1 MAGIQLT
8 GLASGM
14 DWKTTVEQL
23 MKLERIPQDALKSR
37 KAAQANKQAALD
49 KVKSSVSSLSA
60 AASALNVGTTSSAPR
75 TAKMLSSTVSATGAA
90 LLKEGSVT
98 TDDGA
103 VAGTYQVEVTQ
114 SATPALLKGQD
125 YKLLAQ
131 DLRDPSNTF
140 TLGDYGVKE
149 GQTLTVN
156 GFPLEITSAHLGKT
170 VEEFFEVDVR
180 ATSGDIDLQIEFTAT
195 GLTLKGNYSYTP
207 SLGSPSD
214 SGNVLGL
221 LGISF
226 EGLNT
231 LASPVELKYSQKIP
245 SAVLAAKPLSSLG
258 VAVDATSEINGV
270 SIAMSPSESLGSLVS
285 KINSSAAGVT
295 AYIDPIKRS
304 LVLASNDSGGAPIS
318 VRDVPSPTPPLG
330 LAHIL
335 GASTAVNSQPF
346 KYALKRNGQWIE
358 NPLDPLDPANPPNP
372 SDQATYS
379 DQVTYVSRL
388 SEFSSNASTLDLSV
402 HGFGA
407 TSLSVPG
414 VGSYKFQVDTVALS
428 RDKIDSF
435 IKAYN
440 DLRTQVNDLTK
451 TTVGSDGKVT
461 NGVLAGNRDVQTLLS
476 TIRTRIFSPVKDPG
490 SVFANIDDA
499 PVSGSYYGV
508 GLDSIGIG
516 FDRDGVLKVTS
527 ESKLTMALSQSPG
540 KVNALFSSGSS
551 SIEGTGTSGN
561 TSVTVSS
568 TSDLVNGQAVS
579 GDGIPSGTTI
589 TLVPG
594 SSTIT
599 LSKPLTKSISRSKI
613 YLPVANQ
620 GVAVRLAGWLS
631 SALST
636 STSEPGLFK
645 TASSTI
651 TSETKSI
658 QTQIDAM
665 ERRIVARQKNMEASF
680 IAMEKAQSRSQNMLS
695 QLSNAFTK

>member
-1 MAGIQLT
+1 
-8 GLASGM
+8 M

-23 MKLERIPQDALKSR
+23 MKLERIPQDALKAR

-49 KVKSSVSSLSA
+49 RVKASVTSLST

-75 TAKMLSSTVSATGAA
+75 TAKMLSSTVTASGAA

-103 VAGTYQVEVTQ
+103 VAGIYEAEVTQ

-131 DLRDPSNTF
+131 DLSDPTNTF
-140 TLGDYGVKE
+140 TLGDYGVKV

-180 ATSGDIDLQIEFTAT
+180 ATSGDIDLQVEFTAT
-195 GLTLKGNYSYTP
+195 GFTFKGNYNHTP
-207 SLGSPSD
+207 SLGSSSD

-245 SAVLAAKPLSSLG
+245 SAVLAAKTLSSLG
-258 VAVDATSEINGV
+258 VTAGAASEINGV
-270 SIAMSPSESLGSLVS
+270 SISMSPSESLGSLIS

-304 LVLASNDSGGAPIS
+304 LVLSSNDFGGAPIS
-318 VRDVPSPTPPLG
+318 VRDVPSPG

-358 NPLDPLDPANPPNP
+358 NPLDPLDPLDL
-372 SDQATYS
+372 S
-379 DQVTYVSRL
+379 SR
-388 SEFSSNASTLDLSV
+388 SEFTSNSSTLDLAV
-402 HGFGA
+402 HGLGS

-414 VGSYKFQVDTVALS
+414 MGTYKFQVDAVALS
-428 RDKIDSF
+428 REKIDSF

-461 NGVLAGNRDVQTLLS
+461 TGVLAGNRDVQTLLS

-499 PVSGSYYGV
+499 PVTGSYYGV
-508 GLDSIGIG
+508 GLDSIGVG
-516 FDRDGVLKVTS
+516 FDRDGVLKVLS
-527 ESKLTMALSQSPG
+527 ESKLTTALSQSPG
-540 KVNALFSSGSS
+540 KVNALFSSGAS
-551 SIEGTGTSGN
+551 SIEGTGAANSAV
-561 TSVTVSS
+561 VTVSS
-568 TSDLVNGQAVS
+568 TSNLVNGQIVS

-589 TLVPG
+589 VALGNG
-594 SSTIT
+594 SIT
-599 LSKPLTKSISRSKI
+599 LSSLLTKSISRSKI

-631 SALST
+631 LSLSSSA
-636 STSEPGLFK
+636 SEPGLFK

-658 QTQIDAM
+658 QTQIDTM
-665 ERRIVARQKNMEASF
+665 ERRIVARQKSMEASF

-695 QLSNAFTK
+695 QLSNAFNK

>member
-49 KVKSSVSSLSA
+49 KVKSSVTSLSA

-75 TAKMLSSTVSATGAA
+75 TAKMLSSTVTVGGAA

-103 VAGTYQVEVTQ
+103 VAGTYEVVVTH
-114 SATPALLKGQD
+114 SASPAMLQGQN
-125 YKLLAQ
+125 YKLLAE

-180 ATSGDIDLQIEFTAT
+180 ATSGDIDLQIEFTET
-195 GLTLKGNYSYTP
+195 GFTFKGDYSYTP

-231 LASPVELKYSQKIP
+231 LASPVELKYSQTVP
-245 SAVLAAKPLSSLG
+245 SAVLASKTLSSLG
-258 VAVDATSEINGV
+258 VTGSWNGKINGV
-270 SIAMSPSESLGSLVS
+270 DISASPSETLGSLIS
-285 KINSSAAGVT
+285 TINSSGAGVT
-295 AYIDPIKRS
+295 AYIDPKTRS
-304 LVLASNDSGGAPIS
+304 VVLSSNDLGGAPIS
-318 VRDVPSPTPPLG
+318 VGGPGFD
-330 LAHIL
+330 HIL
-335 GASTAVNSQPF
+335 GPVVDPVVPGERQAVPSQPF
-346 KYALKRNGQWIE
+346 KYTLKRNGQSIV
-358 NPLDPLDPANPPNP
+358 NPLD
-372 SDQATYS
+372 ATGF
-379 DQVTYVSRL
+379 T
-388 SEFSSNASTLDLSV
+388 SNSSTLDLSV
-402 HGFGA
+402 HGLGS

-414 VGSYKFQVDTVALS
+414 MGTYKFQVDAVALS

-461 NGVLAGNRDVQTLLS
+461 AAVLAGNRDVQTLHS

-527 ESKLTMALSQSPG
+527 ESKLTTALSQSPS

-551 SIEGTGTSGN
+551 SIEGTGTAG
-561 TSVTVSS
+561 TAQVTVSS
-568 TSDLVNGQAVS
+568 TSYLVKGQAIS

-589 TLVPG
+589 VALG
-594 SSTIT
+594 SGTIT
-599 LSKPLTKSISRSKI
+599 LSSLLTKSISRSKI

-631 SALST
+631 SALSS

-665 ERRIVARQKNMEASF
+665 ERRIVARQKSMEASF

-695 QLSNAFTK
+695 QISNAFTK

>member
-49 KVKSSVSSLSA
+49 KVKSSVTSLSA
-60 AASALNVGTTSSAPR
+60 AASALNVGTTSSDSR
-75 TAKMLSSTVSATGAA
+75 TAKMLSSTVTATGAA
-90 LLKEGSVT
+90 LLNEGSVS
-98 TDDGA
+98 TDDSA
-103 VAGTYQVEVTQ
+103 VAGIYEVEVTQ
-114 SATPALLKGQD
+114 AASPALLQGEN
-125 YKLLAQ
+125 YRLLAQ
-131 DLRDPSNTF
+131 DLSDPGNLNTL
-140 TLGDYGVKE
+140 TLSDYGLKA
-149 GQTLTVN
+149 GQTITANGNALTIDSTHLALTVKDFLQN
-156 GFPLEITSAHLGKT
+156 YVSSLFADASLQLEL
-170 VEEFFEVDVR
+170 
-180 ATSGDIDLQIEFTAT
+180 TAT
-195 GLTLKGNYSYTP
+195 GFTLKNYAYTP
-207 SLGSPSD
+207 SLGSGSD
-214 SGNVLGL
+214 SGDILGL

-226 EGLNT
+226 SEKSGG
-231 LASPVELKYSQKIP
+231 ELRYSQTVP
-245 SAVLAAKPLSSLG
+245 SAVLATRTLGALG
-258 VAVDATSEINGV
+258 VSATTNKINGV
-270 SIAMSPSESLGSLVS
+270 SITLSPSATLGSLIS
-285 KINSSAAGVT
+285 TINSSGAGVT
-295 AYIDPIKRS
+295 AYIDPKKRS
-304 LVLASNDSGGAPIS
+304 LVLTSNDSGGAPIS
-318 VRDVPSPTPPLG
+318 IEDSLSDG
-330 LAHIL
+330 LTQIL
-335 GASTAVNSQPF
+335 GTSTAVDSQPF

-358 NPLDPLDPANPPNP
+358 NPLDPPNYGVYNPT
-372 SDQATYS
+372 DRTTYS
-379 DQVTYVSRL
+379 SGL
-388 SEFSSNASTLDLSV
+388 SEFTSNSSTLDLSV
-402 HGFGA
+402 HGLGS
-407 TSLSVPG
+407 TSLFVPG
-414 VGSYKFQVDTVALS
+414 VGAYKFQVDAIALS

-461 NGVLAGNRDVQTLLS
+461 TGVLAGSRDVQTLLS

-490 SVFANIDDA
+490 GVFANIDDA

-527 ESKLTMALSQSPG
+527 ESKLTTALSQSPG

-551 SIEGTGTSGN
+551 SIEGTGTAG
-561 TSVTVSS
+561 TAQVTVSS
-568 TSDLVNGQAVS
+568 TSYLVNGQAVS

-589 TLVPG
+589 VALG
-594 SSTIT
+594 SGTIT
-599 LSKPLTKSISRSKI
+599 LSNLLAKSISRSKI

-631 SALST
+631 SALSS

>member
-23 MKLERIPQDALKSR
+23 MKLERIPQDALKAR

-49 KVKSSVSSLSA
+49 KVKASVTSLSA

-75 TAKMLSSTVSATGAA
+75 TAKMLSSTVTATGAA
-90 LLKEGSVT
+90 LTNEGSVT

-103 VAGTYQVEVTQ
+103 VAGIYEVEVTQ
-114 SATPALLKGQD
+114 AASPALLQGQN
-125 YKLLAQ
+125 YKLLAE
-131 DLRDPSNTF
+131 DLSDPSDLNT
-140 TLGDYGVKE
+140 LKLSDYGLKA
-149 GQTLTVN
+149 GQTLTAN
-156 GFPLEITSAHLGKT
+156 GNVLTISSTHLALTVKEFLRDYVGSLFADANLLLEQTP
-170 VEEFFEVDVR
+170 
-180 ATSGDIDLQIEFTAT
+180 T
-195 GLTLKGNYSYTP
+195 GFTLKNYTHTP
-207 SLGSPSD
+207 SLGSASD
-214 SGNVLGL
+214 SGNILGL
-221 LGISF
+221 LGITFSQ
-226 EGLNT
+226 ESGG
-231 LASPVELKYSQKIP
+231 ELRYSQTVP
-245 SAVLAAKPLSSLG
+245 SAVLATKTLSSLG
-258 VAVDATSEINGV
+258 VSTATTNKINGV
-270 SIAMSPSESLGSLVS
+270 EIDLSPTATLGSLIS
-285 KINSSAAGVT
+285 TINSSGAGVT
-295 AYIDPIKRS
+295 AYIDPKKRS
-304 LVLASNDSGGAPIS
+304 LVLTSNDSGGAPIS
-318 VRDVPSPTPPLG
+318 IEDG
-330 LAHIL
+330 LSDGLTQIL
-335 GASTAVNSQPF
+335 GTSTAVASQPF

-372 SDQATYS
+372 SDQATY
-379 DQVTYVSRL
+379 VSRL
-388 SEFSSNASTLDLSV
+388 SEFTSTSSTLDLSV
-402 HGFGA
+402 HGFGS

-414 VGSYKFQVDTVALS
+414 VGSYKFQVDAVALS

-435 IKAYN
+435 IEAYN

-461 NGVLAGNRDVQTLLS
+461 TGVLAGNRDVQTLLS

-490 SVFANIDDA
+490 SVFASIDDA

-527 ESKLTMALSQSPG
+527 ESRLTTALSQSPG
-540 KVNALFSSGSS
+540 KVNALFSSGAS
-551 SIEGTGTSGN
+551 SIEGTGAAGSAQ
-561 TSVTVSS
+561 VTVSS
-568 TSDLVNGQAVS
+568 TSYLSDGQAVS
-579 GDGIPSGTTI
+579 GDGVPPGTTL
-589 TLVPG
+589 TLGPG
-594 SSTIT
+594 SGTIT
-599 LSKPLTKSISRSKI
+599 LSSPLTKSISRSKI

-631 SALST
+631 IALSS

-665 ERRIVARQKNMEASF
+665 ERRIVARQKSMEASF

>member
-1 MAGIQLT
+1 
-8 GLASGM
+8 M

-37 KAAQANKQAALD
+37 KAAQSNKQAALD
-49 KVKSSVSSLSA
+49 KVKSSVTSLST
-60 AASALNVGTTSSAPR
+60 AASALNVGTSSSAPR
-75 TAKMLSSTVSATGAA
+75 TAKMLSSTVTATGAA

-103 VAGTYQVEVTQ
+103 VAGTYEVEVTQ

-131 DLRDPSNTF
+131 DLSDPSNTF

-156 GFPLEITSAHLGKT
+156 GFTLEITSAHLGKT

-180 ATSGDIDLQIEFTAT
+180 ATSGDTDLQVEFTAT
-195 GLTLKGNYSYTP
+195 GFTFKGNYSYTP

-231 LASPVELKYSQKIP
+231 LASPVELKYSQTVP
-245 SAVLAAKPLSSLG
+245 SAVLASKTLSSLG
-258 VAVDATSEINGV
+258 VTTGAPLGKINGV
-270 SIAMSPSESLGSLVS
+270 EISASPSETLGSLIS
-285 KINSSAAGVT
+285 TINSSGAGVT
-295 AYIDPIKRS
+295 AYIDPKTRS
-304 LVLASNDSGGAPIS
+304 VVLSSNDLGGAPIS
-318 VRDVPSPTPPLG
+318 VGGPGFD
-330 LAHIL
+330 HIL
-335 GASTAVNSQPF
+335 GPVVDPVVPGERQAVPSQPF
-346 KYALKRNGQWIE
+346 KYTLKRNGQSIV
-358 NPLDPLDPANPPNP
+358 NPLD
-372 SDQATYS
+372 ATGF
-379 DQVTYVSRL
+379 T
-388 SEFSSNASTLDLSV
+388 SNSSTLDLSV
-402 HGFGA
+402 HGLGS

-414 VGSYKFQVDTVALS
+414 MGTYKFQVDAVALS

-461 NGVLAGNRDVQTLLS
+461 TGVLAGSRDVQTLLS

-527 ESKLTMALSQSPG
+527 ESKLTTALSQSPS

-551 SIEGTGTSGN
+551 SIEGTGTAG
-561 TSVTVSS
+561 TAQVTVSS
-568 TSDLVNGQAVS
+568 TSYLVNGQAVS

-589 TLVPG
+589 VALG
-594 SSTIT
+594 SGTIT
-599 LSKPLTKSISRSKI
+599 LSSLLTKSISRSKI

-631 SALST
+631 SALSS

-665 ERRIVARQKNMEASF
+665 ERRIVARQKSMEASF

-695 QLSNAFTK
+695 QISNAFTK

>member
-49 KVKSSVSSLSA
+49 KVKSSVTSLSA
-60 AASALNVGTTSSAPR
+60 AASALNVGTTSSDSR
-75 TAKMLSSTVSATGAA
+75 TAKMLSSTVTATGAA
-90 LLKEGSVT
+90 LLNEGSVS

-103 VAGTYQVEVTQ
+103 VAGIYEVEVTQ
-114 SATPALLKGQD
+114 AASPALLQGEN
-125 YKLLAQ
+125 YRLLAQ
-131 DLRDPSNTF
+131 DLSDPGNLNTL
-140 TLGDYGVKE
+140 TLSDYGLKA
-149 GQTLTVN
+149 GQTITANGNALTIDSTHLALTVKDFLQN
-156 GFPLEITSAHLGKT
+156 YVSSLFADASLQLE
-170 VEEFFEVDVR
+170 
-180 ATSGDIDLQIEFTAT
+180 QTAT
-195 GLTLKGNYSYTP
+195 GFTLKNYTHTP
-207 SLGSPSD
+207 SLGSASD
-214 SGNVLGL
+214 SGNILGL

-226 EGLNT
+226 SQESGG
-231 LASPVELKYSQKIP
+231 ELRYSQTVP
-245 SAVLAAKPLSSLG
+245 SAVLATKTLSSLG
-258 VAVDATSEINGV
+258 VSTARTNKINGV
-270 SIAMSPSESLGSLVS
+270 EIDLSPTATLGSLIS
-285 KINSSAAGVT
+285 TINSSGAGVT
-295 AYIDPIKRS
+295 AYIDPKKRS
-304 LVLASNDSGGAPIS
+304 LVLTSNDSGGAPIS
-318 VRDVPSPTPPLG
+318 IEDSLSDG
-330 LAHIL
+330 LTQIL
-335 GASTAVNSQPF
+335 GTSTAVPSQPF
-346 KYALKRNGQWIE
+346 KYTLKRNGQSIV
-358 NPLDPLDPANPPNP
+358 NPLDP
-372 SDQATYS
+372 TGF
-379 DQVTYVSRL
+379 T
-388 SEFSSNASTLDLSV
+388 SNSSTLDLSV
-402 HGFGA
+402 HGLGS
-407 TSLSVPG
+407 TLLSVSG
-414 VGSYKFQVDTVALS
+414 AGSYKFQVDAVALS

-461 NGVLAGNRDVQTLLS
+461 AAVLAGNRDVQTLLS

-490 SVFANIDDA
+490 SVFGNIDDD
-499 PVSGSYYGV
+499 PGSGSYYGV

-527 ESKLTMALSQSPG
+527 ESKLTTALSQSPG

-551 SIEGTGTSGN
+551 SIEGTGTAG
-561 TSVTVSS
+561 TAQVTVSS
-568 TSDLVNGQAVS
+568 TSYLVNGQAVS

-589 TLVPG
+589 VALG
-594 SSTIT
+594 SGTIT
-599 LSKPLTKSISRSKI
+599 LSSLLTKSISRSKI

-631 SALST
+631 LALDSST
-636 STSEPGLFK
+636 SAPGLFK

-665 ERRIVARQKNMEASF
+665 ERRIVARQKSMEASF

-695 QLSNAFTK
+695 QLSNAFNK

>member
-23 MKLERIPQDALKSR
+23 MKLERIPQDALKAR
-37 KAAQANKQAALD
+37 KAAQASKQAALD
-49 KVKSSVSSLSA
+49 KIKASVTSLST

-75 TAKMLSSTVSATGAA
+75 TAKMLSSTVTATGAA
-90 LLKEGSVT
+90 LLNEGSVT

-103 VAGTYQVEVTQ
+103 VAGIYEVEVTQ
-114 SATPALLKGQD
+114 AASPALLQGQN
-125 YKLLAQ
+125 YKLLAE
-131 DLRDPSNTF
+131 DLSDPSDLNT
-140 TLGDYGVKE
+140 LKLSDYGLKA
-149 GQTLTVN
+149 GQTLTAN
-156 GFPLEITSAHLGKT
+156 GNVLTISSTHLALTVKEFLRDYVGSLFADANLLLE
-170 VEEFFEVDVR
+170 
-180 ATSGDIDLQIEFTAT
+180 QTAT
-195 GLTLKGNYSYTP
+195 GFTLKNYTHTP
-207 SLGSPSD
+207 SLGSASD
-214 SGNVLGL
+214 SGNILGL

-226 EGLNT
+226 SQESGG
-231 LASPVELKYSQKIP
+231 ELRYSQTVP
-245 SAVLAAKPLSSLG
+245 SAVLATKTLSSLG
-258 VAVDATSEINGV
+258 VSTARTNKINGV
-270 SIAMSPSESLGSLVS
+270 EIDLSPTATLGSLIS
-285 KINSSAAGVT
+285 TINNSGAGVT
-295 AYIDPIKRS
+295 AYIDPKKRS
-304 LVLASNDSGGAPIS
+304 LVLTSNDSGGAPIS
-318 VRDVPSPTPPLG
+318 IEDG
-330 LAHIL
+330 LSDGLTQIL
-335 GASTAVNSQPF
+335 GTSTAVASQPF

-358 NPLDPLDPANPPNP
+358 NPLDPPNYGVYDPTKPN
-372 SDQATYS
+372 TYS
-379 DQVTYVSRL
+379 SGL
-388 SEFSSNASTLDLSV
+388 SEFTSNSSTLDLSV
-402 HGFGA
+402 HGLGS

-414 VGSYKFQVDTVALS
+414 VGSYKFQVDAVALS

-461 NGVLAGNRDVQTLLS
+461 TGVLAGNRDVQTLLS

-527 ESKLTMALSQSPG
+527 ESRLTTALSQSPG
-540 KVNALFSSGSS
+540 KVNALFSSGAS
-551 SIEGTGTSGN
+551 SIEGTGAAGSAQ
-561 TSVTVSS
+561 VTVSS
-568 TSDLVNGQAVS
+568 TSYLSDGQAVS
-579 GDGIPSGTTI
+579 GDGISSGTTL
-589 TLVPG
+589 TLGPG
-594 SSTIT
+594 SRTIT
-599 LSKPLTKSISRSKI
+599 LSSPLTKSISRSKI

-631 SALST
+631 IALSS

-665 ERRIVARQKNMEASF
+665 ERRIVARQKSMEASF

>member
-1 MAGIQLT
+1 
-8 GLASGM
+8 M

-49 KVKSSVSSLSA
+49 KVKASVTSLST

-75 TAKMLSSTVSATGAA
+75 TAKMLSSTVTATGAA

-103 VAGTYQVEVTQ
+103 VAGTYEVELTQ

-131 DLRDPSNTF
+131 DLSDPTNTF
-140 TLGDYGVKE
+140 TLADYGVKE

-180 ATSGDIDLQIEFTAT
+180 ATSGDIDLQVEFTAT
-195 GLTLKGNYSYTP
+195 GFTLKGNYSYTP

-270 SIAMSPSESLGSLVS
+270 SIAMSPSESLGSLIS

-372 SDQATYS
+372 SDQATY
-379 DQVTYVSRL
+379 VSRL
-388 SEFSSNASTLDLSV
+388 SEFTSNSSTLDLSV
-402 HGFGA
+402 HGLGS

-414 VGSYKFQVDTVALS
+414 MGSYKFQVDTAALS

-440 DLRTQVNDLTK
+440 DLRTQLNDLTK

-527 ESKLTMALSQSPG
+527 ESKLTTALSQSPG

-551 SIEGTGTSGN
+551 SIEGTGTSGS

-631 SALST
+631 LALDSST
-636 STSEPGLFK
+636 SAPGLFK

-665 ERRIVARQKNMEASF
+665 ERRIVARQKSMEASF

-695 QLSNAFTK
+695 QLSNAFNK